1 MPFFMEQTNIEKIP
15 EKIREKIPKK
25 IEKYRISLENLT
37 I

>member
-1 MPFFMEQTNIEKIP
+1 MEQTNIEKIP

>member
-1 MPFFMEQTNIEKIP
+1 MEQTNIEKIP

-25 IEKYRISLENLT
+25 IEKYRVSLENLT